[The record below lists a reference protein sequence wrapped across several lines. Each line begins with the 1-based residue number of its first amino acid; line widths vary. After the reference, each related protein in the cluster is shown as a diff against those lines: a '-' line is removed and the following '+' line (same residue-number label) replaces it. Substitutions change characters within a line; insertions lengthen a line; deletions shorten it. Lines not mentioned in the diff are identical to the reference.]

1 MFLRPTPAGNV
12 TLCQRKDATK
22 FLSKFRSRSVSTFLS
37 KTAAMF
43 LFRVLLLFLYR
54 SAKLCRG
61 DIVSQSQSRG
71 QGWSPLMYQERS
83 VSLLEED
90 LEEEQVEDQVDL

>member
-1 MFLRPTPAGNV
+1 
-12 TLCQRKDATK
+12 
-22 FLSKFRSRSVSTFLS
+22 
-37 KTAAMF
+37 MF

-54 SAKLCRG
+54 SAKLCQG

-71 QGWSPLMYQERS
+71 QGWSLLMYQERS

-90 LEEEQVEDQVDL
+90 LEEELVEDQVALEELGDLEEPVD